1 MISALL
7 LTGCKKT
14 GDAYSND
21 PDGTSNLTGT
31 GTMYVGNE
39 STGGESEGD
48 GASSEQNEQQDDGTV
63 TDDQTVE
70 DQSADTQVAEGED
83 PEEDVI
89 SDVDLLNLLMDAANT
104 LEISVIVVNLCGVDI
119 GMVAIIDPYTGEQ
132 VNLGPLPVDQVMNVS
147 EYWPMDKTDFDIAI
161 YNMAGDLVAE
171 SEIDVTGIQ
180 ESLTITFS
188 GDGDL
193 ENVDSRVE

>member
-1 MISALL
+1 MISSLL

-31 GTMYVGNE
+31 GTMYVGNGSTADE
-39 STGGESEGD
+39 SD
-48 GASSEQNEQQDDGTV
+48 GNDASLSEQQVEGTG

-89 SDVDLLNLLMDAANT
+89 SDVDLLNLLKDAANT

-119 GMVAIIDPYTGEQ
+119 GMVAIIDPYTEEQ
-132 VNLGPLPVDQVMNVS
+132 VNLGPLPADQVMNVS

-161 YNMAGDLVAE
+161 YNTAGDLVAVI
-171 SEIDVTGIQ
+171 EIDVTGIQ

-193 ENVDSRVE
+193 ENVESRVE